1 MFSVDSV
8 TTTPQGME
16 VENVIGNSDIMNT
29 DMMSEIEKELQ
40 DNPSDLISLVF
51 LLYEVPDTALQR
63 LIVFQRVS
71 NDACN
76 SINLNMLHEW
86 FRSTKHNPNWKHQFV
101 EALLICQLYSIVRKL
116 GLNVP
121 AARKYYQ
128 TDSITVK
135 MYINPMKKA
144 LYKLCENINSDNL
157 LKLKKALLTYEI
169 DTTEYET
176 CEQVF
181 LKLMCDKFITINKYQ
196 YNKKVLGFSVEVDKL
211 AKILENLPGLRKLI
225 LEMNMLQHSL
235 NDEHRPS
242 ASAATSTP
250 MMKHMKV
257 DETNQG
263 KADDNYYN
271 MDFNDVFEMLGEL
284 QLDERMQESLKSDRK
299 LLDNDSYEIKSNK
312 RVGVCVIINQETFYP
327 SKNSIELTGNITLDT
342 RIGSDKD
349 KMILEKTMSELNFTV
364 FSETDIDHKKMMQFI
379 MDVVKHKVSKND
391 SIFMLCILSHGV
403 KGQVYAADSVKV
415 KMDDIQNLLD
425 SDDAKKIHN
434 MPKLLI
440 VQACQVDENTPQIVV
455 ADSPRDYNLR
465 KSNFLV
471 YYATAPELEAYR
483 NEKRGSIFIQVLCRT
498 IRKYANTEHVYDIFT
513 KVNNNV
519 NFICQK
525 VGCTQ
530 VPLFQSTLT
539 KKLYLQVPTNADNK

>member
-1 MFSVDSV
+1 MLSLDSV
-8 TTTPQGME
+8 NTTPQRME
-16 VENVIGNSDIMNT
+16 VENVIGNSDITNI
-29 DMMSEIEKELQ
+29 DMMSQIEKELQ
-40 DNPSDLISLVF
+40 DNPYDLISLVF
-51 LLYEVPDTALQR
+51 LLYDVPDTALQR
-63 LIVFQRVS
+63 LIIFQRVS
-71 NDACN
+71 NDASN

-86 FRSTKHNPNWKHQFV
+86 FRHAKHNPNWKHEFV
-101 EALLICQLYSIVRKL
+101 EALLTCQLYSIVRKL
-116 GLNVP
+116 GLNVN

-135 MYINPMKKA
+135 MYLNPMKKA
-144 LYKLCENINSDNL
+144 LYKLCESITSDNL
-157 LKLKKALLTYEI
+157 LKLKKALLTFGI
-169 DTTEYET
+169 DTTEYES

-181 LKLMCDKFITINKYQ
+181 LKLMCEKFIKINQYQ
-196 YNKKVLGFSVEVDKL
+196 YSKILGSRVEVDKL
-211 AKILENLPGLRKLI
+211 VKILENLSGLKKLVLEINI
-225 LEMNMLQHSL
+225 LQQSL
-235 NDEHRPS
+235 NDEHKPS
-242 ASAATSTP
+242 VSVATSTP
-250 MMKHMKV
+250 IVKHMKV
-257 DETNQG
+257 DETNQEN
-263 KADDNYYN
+263 ADDNFYN
-271 MDFNDVFEMLGEL
+271 IDFEDMFEMLGEL
-284 QLDERMQESLKSDRK
+284 QLDEIAQNSLKSDRK

-327 SKNSIELTGNITLDT
+327 SKTSIELNGQNIIPDT

-364 FSETDIDHKKMMQFI
+364 FSKTDLDHKEMMQFI
-379 MDVVKHKVSKND
+379 MAVVKHKVHKND

-425 SDDAKKIHN
+425 SDDAANIHN

-440 VQACQVDENTPQIVV
+440 VQACQVDENTPQILV

-498 IRKYANTEHVYDIFT
+498 IRKFANSEHVYDIFT

-519 NFICQK
+519 NFICKK

-539 KKLYLQVPTNADNK
+539 KKLYLQVPNS

>member
-1 MFSVDSV
+1 MLSLDSV
-8 TTTPQGME
+8 NTTPQRME
-16 VENVIGNSDIMNT
+16 VENVIGNSDITNI

-40 DNPSDLISLVF
+40 DNPCDLISLVF
-51 LLYEVPDTALQR
+51 LLYDVPDTALQR
-63 LIVFQRVS
+63 LIIFQRVS
-71 NDACN
+71 NDASN

-86 FRSTKHNPNWKHQFV
+86 FRHAKHNPNWKHEFV
-101 EALLICQLYSIVRKL
+101 EALLTCQLYSIVRKL
-116 GLNVP
+116 GLNVN

-135 MYINPMKKA
+135 MYLNPMKKA
-144 LYKLCENINSDNL
+144 LYKLCESITSDNL
-157 LKLKKALLTYEI
+157 LKLKKALLTFGI
-169 DTTEYET
+169 DTTEYES

-181 LKLMCDKFITINKYQ
+181 LKLMCEKFIKINQYQ
-196 YNKKVLGFSVEVDKL
+196 YSKKVLGSRVEVDKL
-211 AKILENLPGLRKLI
+211 VKILENLSGLKKLVLEINI
-225 LEMNMLQHSL
+225 LQQSL
-235 NDEHRPS
+235 NDEHKPS
-242 ASAATSTP
+242 VSVATSTP
-250 MMKHMKV
+250 IVKHMKV
-257 DETNQG
+257 DETNQEN
-263 KADDNYYN
+263 ADDNLYN
-271 MDFNDVFEMLGEL
+271 IDFEDVFEMLGEL
-284 QLDERMQESLKSDRK
+284 QLDEIAQNSLKSDRK

-327 SKNSIELTGNITLDT
+327 SKTSIELNGQNIIPDT

-349 KMILEKTMSELNFTV
+349 KTILEKTMSELNFTV
-364 FSETDIDHKKMMQFI
+364 FSKTDLDHKEMMQFI
-379 MDVVKHKVSKND
+379 MAVVKHKVHKND

-425 SDDAKKIHN
+425 SDDAANIHN

-440 VQACQVDENTPQIVV
+440 VQACQVDENTPQILV

-465 KSNFLV
+465 KSNFLI

-498 IRKYANTEHVYDIFT
+498 IRKFANSEHVYDIFT

-519 NFICQK
+519 NFICKK

-539 KKLYLQVPTNADNK
+539 KKTLLTSS